1 MKIILKPTGPIQR
14 GLLEDLK
21 TKLNVIFGL
30 ATEVGPVVQDLETA
44 FDKRRGQYVSWVL
57 LKLIEPEAG
66 RDKTLGIT
74 DVDLYARD
82 LNYVFGQADPTAQ
95 VAVISLARLK
105 PEFEGGQP
113 DDLLLRERV
122 LKEAVHEL
130 GHTFGLKHCEDQH
143 CVMHFS
149 NSLVDTDR
157 KGAIFCPKCRPQ
169 LRLM

>member
-1 MKIILKPTGPIQR
+1 MKIILKPMGGIQR

-30 ATEVGPVVQDLETA
+30 AVEIGSMVEEVESAL
-44 FDKRRGQYVSWVL
+44 DKKRGQYVSWVL
-57 LKLIEPEAG
+57 LKLIEPEA
-66 RDKTLGIT
+66 RSDKLLGVI
-74 DVDLYARD
+74 DVDLYTRD

-95 VAVISLARLK
+95 VAVISLARLR

>member
-1 MKIILKPTGPIQR
+1 LKIILKPIGNIQR
-14 GLLEDLK
+14 GVLEDLK
-21 TKLNVIFGL
+21 TKLNVIFGIP
-30 ATEVGPVVQDLETA
+30 AEVGTVVEGVESAL
-44 FDKRRGQYVSWVL
+44 DKKRGQYVSWVL

-66 RDKTLGIT
+66 SDKILGVT

-82 LNYVFGQADPTAQ
+82 LKYVFGQADPAVQ
-95 VAVISLARLK
+95 VAVISLARLR

-113 DDLLLRERV
+113 DDLLFRERV

-130 GHTFGLKHCEDQH
+130 GHTFGLKHCEEQH